1 MLMISLFSARLVD
14 GMADTL
20 NAFLIVTL
28 VFLGRSSTQIS
39 QRRTLASTFLFRIE
53 AIFGPL

>member
-14 GMADTL
+14 GMPDAL